1 MSVLLQRSIAH
12 ARNCADCCLR
22 SVFWFS
28 VCCKLSGLPETLH
41 QIPVADLQN
50 SRSDLLLL
58 YSCACMQQEDVCKL
72 VLTVSSAAVWGGRGP
87 TECLSLQVFILP
99 TIRINNGQY
108 RGKLAY
114 AEVLQAICAGFSYGA
129 EPSVCMQ
136 EDTCREGSQ
145 PDTDCKSRYPPITN
159 LVCRLSAL

>member
-1 MSVLLQRSIAH
+1 MTSM
-12 ARNCADCCLR
+12 C
-22 SVFWFS
+22 
-28 VCCKLSGLPETLH
+28 
-41 QIPVADLQN
+41 
-50 SRSDLLLL
+50 
-58 YSCACMQQEDVCKL
+58 
-72 VLTVSSAAVWGGRGP
+72 
-87 TECLSLQVFILP
+87 LQVFILP

-145 PDTDCKSRYPPITN
+145 PDTDCKSR
-159 LVCRLSAL
+159 

>member
-1 MSVLLQRSIAH
+1 M
-12 ARNCADCCLR
+12 C
-22 SVFWFS
+22 
-28 VCCKLSGLPETLH
+28 E
-41 QIPVADLQN
+41 
-50 SRSDLLLL
+50 
-58 YSCACMQQEDVCKL
+58 EDVQILCEKDVQIL
-72 VLTVSSAAVWGGRGP
+72 CATNSLCQHTVEPWHDHFDDDM
-87 TECLSLQVFILP
+87 QVFILP

-145 PDTDCKSRYPPITN
+145 PDTDCK
-159 LVCRLSAL
+159 AK

>member
-1 MSVLLQRSIAH
+1 MQLCFILTALQH
-12 ARNCADCCLR
+12 APSGKDVQILCRTN
-22 SVFWFS
+22 S
-28 VCCKLSGLPETLH
+28 VCQQALTWAARYDSWLLITLTLKG
-41 QIPVADLQN
+41 VVF
-50 SRSDLLLL
+50 SFS
-58 YSCACMQQEDVCKL
+58 QQPMELWHDQFDDDM
-72 VLTVSSAAVWGGRGP
+72 
-87 TECLSLQVFILP
+87 QVFILP

-145 PDTDCKSRYPPITN
+145 PDTDCK
-159 LVCRLSAL
+159 AK

>member
-1 MSVLLQRSIAH
+1 VLTLTIKDAGLLYTNSIAACTIWKGH
-12 ARNCADCCLR
+12 AALMCHNLCQHPLELWHDQ
-22 SVFWFS
+22 V
-28 VCCKLSGLPETLH
+28 
-41 QIPVADLQN
+41 D
-50 SRSDLLLL
+50 DD
-58 YSCACMQQEDVCKL
+58 M
-72 VLTVSSAAVWGGRGP
+72 
-87 TECLSLQVFILP
+87 QVFILP

-145 PDTDCKSRYPPITN
+145 PDTDCK
-159 LVCRLSAL
+159 AK